1 MAIKDAV
8 AARVLELCRERGIR
22 PNELANRAG
31 VTASTVYSLLDA
43 RRRDV
48 SVVTVKKLCDGL
60 DITIGE
66 FFATPEFDALEQEG
80 NTPSRFFVVCTG
92 LHNAKA
98 PLCKGSCQ
106 PEAD

>member
-8 AARVLELCRERGIR
+8 AARVLALCRERGIR

-48 SVVTVKKLCDGL
+48 SVVTVKKLCDGVVRL
-60 DITIGE
+60 DMAAQG
-66 FFATPEFDALEQEG
+66 
-80 NTPSRFFVVCTG
+80 TG
-92 LHNAKA
+92 VDSFNVSVAAGIILYEIQSQRAA
-98 PLCKGSCQ
+98 
-106 PEAD
+106 E